1 MGGRRGRRDGP
12 SPSHDASSRRPDEPE
27 QVLYLDAPSAAGRR
41 VRIEGSEAG
50 HALNSLRLRS
60 GDAVALVD
68 GCGKRY
74 HGHIAALDRHGLDV
88 QLEREEPLAQ
98 WPSRAIWLGAG
109 VLRSTRMDTVIEKA
123 SELGAER
130 FVPLLLKRCVARP
143 HEDGA
148 KQERWHRIAI
158 ESLKQSKRA
167 RLLDVAPPAE
177 LDTFLSA
184 LPAGRTLW
192 AADPSGE
199 DPAEAARPMPADPL
213 ILVVG
218 PEGGLAP
225 EEEGMLERAGARFVR
240 LGGHR
245 LRAETASQTLLAT
258 ALTVL
263 GELGPARNG
272 V

>member
-1 MGGRRGRRDGP
+1 MNPLRPPHADPTGR
-12 SPSHDASSRRPDEPE
+12 AEEPE
-27 QVLYLDAPSAAGRR
+27 QVLYLGAPATIGQHL
-41 VRIEGSEAG
+41 RIEGSEAD
-50 HALNSLRLRS
+50 HARKSLRLRT

-74 HGHIAALDRHGLDV
+74 RGRIAGLDKRGIEATI
-88 QLEREEPLAQ
+88 EREEPLAV
-98 WPSRAIWLGAG
+98 WPSRPIWLGAG
-109 VLRSTRMDTVIEKA
+109 ILRSTRMDIVIEKA
-123 SELGAER
+123 SELGAAR

-148 KQERWHRIAI
+148 KQDRWHRIAI

-167 RLLDVAPPAE
+167 RLLEVAPPAG
-177 LDTFLSA
+177 LDEFLAA
-184 LPAGRTLW
+184 LPAERTLW
-192 AADPSGE
+192 AADPAGE
-199 DPAEAARPMPADPL
+199 DPLDAARHTPPGPL

-225 EEEGMLERAGARFVR
+225 EEAGMLARCQARFVR

-245 LRAETASQTLLAT
+245 LRAETAAQTLLAS
-258 ALTVL
+258 ALTAL
-263 GELGPARNG
+263 GELGSPRNQ